1 MDSTSLGQIAQWSQG
16 ALAHGD
22 GSSLVTNLCTDS
34 RMLRPG
40 DLFVA
45 LRGDQFDGHMFI
57 EEAAKRGAIGAIA
70 EDAPASLPPDFGVIR
85 VADSLQALQK
95 TAAEYRR
102 TIPLQVINITG
113 SNGKTSTK
121 DLTACVLAER
131 LQVSKTEGN
140 FNNHIGLPL
149 TILRARNTDQVGIWE
164 IGMNHAGE
172 IAPLAALSQPDVG
185 VITNIG
191 VAHIEFLG
199 SREAIAKEKGS
210 LAEALKPS
218 GYLVLS
224 AEDEFTSAIR
234 QRTRADV
241 ILAGVDSGD
250 VQARALRPHFNGVKF
265 ELHADGQMAE
275 AELPVPGIHMVR
287 NATLAVA
294 VGRIFGLSLEEC
306 AAGIQKLQLT
316 KGRLEQKIVRGIH
329 ILDDTYN
336 ANPDSMAAALL
347 TLSQMP
353 AAGRRVAVLGRMGEL
368 GKESEHGHRSVG
380 EVAAKKGIDYL
391 IGVGDEARWITD
403 AAWKTGMEK
412 VLHVDSVEDG
422 VKALREFSKPGD
434 LVLVKGSRSARMER
448 IVEGLQMP

>member
-1 MDSTSLGQIAQWSQG
+1 MEATALAQIAQWSEG
-16 ALAHGD
+16 DLAHGD
-22 GSSLVTNLCTDS
+22 GSSLVTNFCTDS
-34 RMLRPG
+34 RTLKPG

-45 LRGDQFDGHMFI
+45 LRGDQFDGHAYI
-57 EEAAKRGAIGAIA
+57 EEAAKRGAIGTIA
-70 EDAPASLPPDFGVIR
+70 EAAPDGLPPDFGVIR
-85 VADSLQALQK
+85 VADSLRALQK
-95 TAAEYRR
+95 IAAEYRR
-102 TIPLQVINITG
+102 SLPLQVINVTG

-149 TILRARNTDQVGIWE
+149 TILRARSTDQVGIWE

-172 IAPLAALSQPDVG
+172 IAPLAALAQPDVG
-185 VITNIG
+185 IITNIG

-218 GYLVLS
+218 GFLILS
-224 AEDEFTSAIR
+224 SDDEFTSEIR

-241 ILAGVDSGD
+241 VLAGVDQGD
-250 VQARALRPHFNGVKF
+250 IQARALRPHFNGVKF

-294 VGRIFGLSLEEC
+294 AGRIFGLSLEEC
-306 AAGIQKLQLT
+306 AAGLRKLQLT

-353 AAGRRVAVLGRMGEL
+353 SAGRRVAVLGRMGEL
-368 GKESEHGHRSVG
+368 GRESQHGHQSVG
-380 EVAAKKGIDYL
+380 EVAARMGVDYL
-391 IGVGDEARWITD
+391 IGVGEEARWITE
-403 AAWKTGMEK
+403 AAWNNGIEK
-412 VLHVDSVEDG
+412 VLHVDSVEEG
-422 VKALREFSKPGD
+422 VRALREFSRPGD

-448 IVEGLQMP
+448 IVEGLQTP